1 MVNVTALTALPQEQ
15 LALAYSHEVDEM
27 KRYRW
32 LALNFLS
39 TESTVSCLMA
49 AIGME
54 CEQRLRELQKVAR
67 HMELDACVNELAP
80 GATSVD
86 DPASQHVIELDASV
100 TQQILLQVESSAMET
115 YRFFAWLLETNATPE
130 LHRPFLAFVNQ
141 KNNEYHVIREYRESC
156 WPARSDHMPYS
167 AIARRR
173 NGIDGYPLQSIIRSR

>member
-1 MVNVTALTALPQEQ
+1 MVNVTALAALPQEQ
-15 LALAYSHEVDEM
+15 LALAYSHEVDEL

-39 TESTVSCLMA
+39 TESTASCLMA

-80 GATSVD
+80 WATSVD
-86 DPASQHVIELDASV
+86 DPASQRVVELDETV
-100 TQQILLQVESSAMET
+100 TQRILLQVESSAMET

-141 KNNEYHVIREYRESC
+141 KNNEYQVIREYRESC
-156 WPARSDHMPYS
+156 WPARGEKAPYS
-167 AIARRR
+167 TITQRRHC
-173 NGIDGYPLQSIIRSR
+173 IEGYPPQSIGRSR